1 MEWKPVNTRRDLKKQ
16 FNEAKS
22 ERLNERHK
30 EQYQESDRKVKRL
43 ARADKRVLM
52 DDLASQA
59 EDAASKGE
67 QGKVYKI
74 TKVVCSKYHRPT
86 DVPVRDKKG
95 RLVTSETEIDS
106 PWAEHFSEVLNR
118 LPPTAEADV
127 QEAEHD
133 LNVNTAPPDREEIIL
148 IIKSHKNR
156 KAQSPNRTSSMQNC
170 SRQPQSL
177 HPRYFSNLLIIR
189 DVISQSER
197 PIRVMWMT
205 LKLNETPVFYHVF
218 ITSDKIVLNLHVHR
232 LLKHSLT

>member
-1 MEWKPVNTRRDLKKQ
+1 MLYSTIDDNQHHEGVAIILGNGIEKCLMEWKPVNTRRDLKKQ

-30 EQYQESDRKVKRL
+30 QQYQEADRKVKRL
-43 ARADKRVLM
+43 ARADKRVFM

-74 TKVVCSKYHRPT
+74 TKVVCGKYHRPS
-86 DVPVRDKKG
+86 DVPVRDRKG
-95 RLVTSETEIDS
+95 RFVTSETEIDT

-127 QEAEHD
+127 QEAQHD
-133 LNVNTAPPDREEIIL
+133 LDVNTLPPDREEIIL

-156 KAQSPNRTSSMQNC
+156 KAWAADRTSSMKNC
-170 SRQPQSL
+170 SRQPQNL
-177 HPRYFSNLLIIR
+177 HPRYFSN
-189 DVISQSER
+189 SNNS
-197 PIRVMWMT
+197 
-205 LKLNETPVFYHVF
+205 
-218 ITSDKIVLNLHVHR
+218 
-232 LLKHSLT
+232 

>member
-1 MEWKPVNTRRDLKKQ
+1 MDEVWKAHIITSTGDTVLYSTIGDNQHHEGVAIILGKGIEKCLMEWKPVNTRRDLKKQ

-30 EQYQESDRKVKRL
+30 QQYQESDRKVKRL
-43 ARADKRVLM
+43 ARADKRVFM

-67 QGKVYKI
+67 HGKVYKI

-95 RLVTSETEIDS
+95 RLVTSETEIDT

-133 LNVNTAPPDREEIIL
+133 LDVNTALPDREEIIL

-156 KAQSPNRTSSMQNC
+156 KAQATDRPSS
-170 SRQPQSL
+170 
-177 HPRYFSNLLIIR
+177 F
-189 DVISQSER
+189 
-197 PIRVMWMT
+197 
-205 LKLNETPVFYHVF
+205 
-218 ITSDKIVLNLHVHR
+218 KIVQDNPRACIQDTSQTH
-232 LLKHSLT
+232 